1 MNRRYGIRKMSDL
14 RSPDAP
20 LALVT
25 RPGIDSATL
34 AAVRTLSADLGLG
47 GVD

>member
-1 MNRRYGIRKMSDL
+1 MMPELI
-14 RSPDAP
+14 SPDAP

-34 AAVRTLSADLGLG
+34 AAVKKLAADLGLG
-47 GVD
+47 DVA

>member
-1 MNRRYGIRKMSDL
+1 MMPELI
-14 RSPDAP
+14 SPDAP

-34 AAVRTLSADLGLG
+34 VAVKKLGANLGLG
-47 GVD
+47 EVV